1 MDASYLMTFV
11 SSVRA
16 IPSVTATL
24 TRRSQQWTKEVKSE
38 ISKSSSGPFCFFWS
52 ATFSKQIW
60 NITDTQ
66 FLVLQTAVLREAGL
80 KFVHN
85 VAWRISFHF
94 IQKKKNSF
102 SIIHPLM
109 FFHSLTL
116 EHICQSD
123 IFGAAG
129 IILLMRGSSTF
140 PWWTVFLFSVTST
153 DEKKKS
159 SNRPLFWRPR
169 APSTALSKWQQ
180 HFLFGFTQK
189 KNPKSQAC
197 KFSHPQNWTHVFK
210 AGSMLLLNYVF
221 GTVEMWQALDIYLMI
236 SGFLQTKVFVS
247 SIVTEWRQSHWS
259 HQRCCASVPWKWD
272 STLSLVLSLN
282 NSKQCKNAT
291 TLHLSW

>member
-94 IQKKKNSF
+94 IQKKEKLLLNHTPFDVLSFINSRAHLSKWHLWCSRNHFADEGKQHVSLVDCF
-102 SIIHPLM
+102 SFFGDIHRWKKK
-109 FFHSLTL
+109 
-116 EHICQSD
+116 
-123 IFGAAG
+123 IFQQTTV
-129 IILLMRGSSTF
+129 LKTKSTF
-140 PWWTVFLFSVTST
+140 HCTQQMTATFPIWFHT
-153 DEKKKS
+153 KKKS
-159 SNRPLFWRPR
+159 
-169 APSTALSKWQQ
+169 K
-180 HFLFGFTQK
+180 
-189 KNPKSQAC
+189 
-197 KFSHPQNWTHVFK
+197 
-210 AGSMLLLNYVF
+210 
-221 GTVEMWQALDIYLMI
+221 I
-236 SGFLQTKVFVS
+236 
-247 SIVTEWRQSHWS
+247 
-259 HQRCCASVPWKWD
+259 AS
-272 STLSLVLSLN
+272 L
-282 NSKQCKNAT
+282 
-291 TLHLSW
+291 